1 MKANIC
7 KTMASK
13 FVFAGKFCTGAC
25 LQQGLTVNKI
35 LSSRAGSASSKEN
48 HYTKQESKVV
58 PATGIWEGVNFI
70 VGKKAGNKTEKNDE
84 AVQ

>member
-35 LSSRAGSASSKEN
+35 YLLELAPLPPKKIITPSRNPKS
-48 HYTKQESKVV
+48 YQPPV
-58 PATGIWEGVNFI
+58 F
-70 VGKKAGNKTEKNDE
+70 GKA
-84 AVQ
+84 